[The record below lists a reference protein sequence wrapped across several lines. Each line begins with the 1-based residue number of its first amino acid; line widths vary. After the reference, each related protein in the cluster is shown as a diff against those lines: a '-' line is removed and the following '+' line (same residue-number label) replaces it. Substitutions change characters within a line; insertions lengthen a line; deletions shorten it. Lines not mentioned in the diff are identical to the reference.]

1 MGKVEQE
8 SVRMVEYIIRPFWSD
23 DPNDLVRLKDSP
35 REKPEER
42 EKWEFIDEIM
52 ALIEKEWERRNRRM

>member
-1 MGKVEQE
+1 
-8 SVRMVEYIIRPFWSD
+8 MVEYIIRPFWSN

-42 EKWEFIDEIM
+42 EKWEFIDEVM
-52 ALIEKEWERRNRRM
+52 AQIEKEWERRNRKV